1 MKMNA
6 ILRFIFKVLIRF
18 LRHSPL
24 HLSSDRGHLEVCREL
39 ISSKADVNAK
49 NNDGYDCA
57 NMRIFY
63 ENECDIAVY
72 FQSSNPFS

>member
-1 MKMNA
+1 MNA
-6 ILRFIFKVLIRF
+6 IFLFIFKVLIRF
-18 LRHSPL
+18 LRYSPL
-24 HLSSDRGHLEVCREL
+24 YLSSREGHLEVFREL

-49 NNDGYDCA
+49 DNDGYDCA
-57 NMRIFY
+57 NMSIFF